1 MRVLS
6 VCGSLQAASTNLAL
20 LKAVARL
27 APETMVVTLS
37 DELRL
42 LPHFNPDLEQQGVP
56 PEVQQWRGALATND
70 VVLFASPEYGHSLP
84 GALKNGIDWL
94 IGSGELNQKP
104 VALTCAVKSLA
115 RGTQGLDALEKTLLA
130 VEAKII
136 WKRAIEVN
144 EGLET
149 NLQPLLL
156 AMDFDRRSTEPVIR
170 SLDTLTQKRNAR

>member
-1 MRVLS
+1 MRVLA

-20 LKAVARL
+20 LRAVVRL
-27 APETMVVTLS
+27 APQTMVVTLS
-37 DELRL
+37 DELRS

-56 PEVQQWRGALATND
+56 PAVQRWRSALAGSD

-104 VALTCAVKSLA
+104 VALTCAVKGLA

-130 VEAKII
+130 VEAKIV
-136 WKRAIEVN
+136 WKRAIEMN
-144 EGLET
+144 QGLDT
-149 NLQPLLL
+149 NLQQLLL
-156 AMDFDRRSTEPVIR
+156 AMAFDRRSTEPRTR
-170 SLDTLTQKRNAR
+170 SLDTSTQERSVR